1 MITMPDGMKRSP
13 SVPSPSSS
21 TSTLKLR
28 PPVHLN
34 FTVFKFVGFLQAA
47 PLLFGF
53 SQVHFPL
60 PFREEAGLACTPK
73 AQKTHFTP
81 VSLFIGLFLAP
92 VGHFALLFA
101 AL

>member
-1 MITMPDGMKRSP
+1 MSHAETQRGGERREKSKI
-13 SVPSPSSS
+13 
-21 TSTLKLR
+21 
-28 PPVHLN
+28 
-34 FTVFKFVGFLQAA
+34 
-47 PLLFGF
+47 GF